1 MKVELDEEQAV
12 TFLYLYMEV
21 ELDEERAIAFFYLY
35 FYFFELGERGRAWD
49 PRPYL
54 YETGF
59 YRVAFML
66 VVESTCVNKLFEC
79 RMESGEHLQRESK
92 EEIVAIY
99 SDFMMRIA
107 QFDELV
113 PVGSRFLVSFQQ
125 ALGFLRRPPIDKTS
139 TLVERILNA
148 HRTRRFLSYFEAG
161 CANNLDRQIVETE
174 YDAAAKV
181 VVDELE
187 SFLGN
192 AASVVQTA
200 NDNNR
205 EDNSFN
211 SVLCIASSEQTATEK
226 DEEDMSSNLN
236 SFITSTDQDQ
246 GRPDLENYGSMMA
259 FIYSMV
265 KQDYTMQVDVL
276 RLLLATTIT
285 RRFLTYRALQ
295 DRIVSSLNLKCSQEE
310 LETYCQMWS
319 LRPFVDDDMVR
330 RAWNLVP
337 GR

>member
-1 MKVELDEEQAV
+1 MGIES
-12 TFLYLYMEV
+12 
-21 ELDEERAIAFFYLY
+21 RALPIRDWVSPF
-35 FYFFELGERGRAWD
+35 
-49 PRPYL
+49 
-54 YETGF
+54 
-59 YRVAFML
+59 
-66 VVESTCVNKLFEC
+66 SIC
-79 RMESGEHLQRESK
+79 RMENGEHLQRESK

-99 SDFMMRIA
+99 SDFMMRIG
-107 QFDELV
+107 QFDDLV
-113 PVGSRFLVSFQQ
+113 SVGSRFLVSFQQ

-139 TLVERILNA
+139 TLVERIINA
-148 HRTRRFLSYFEAG
+148 HGSRRFLSYFQAG
-161 CANNLDRQIVETE
+161 CAHNHDRVQNVSKCKSLIVETE

-192 AASVVQTA
+192 AASVVQTS

-211 SVLCIASSEQTATEK
+211 SVLYIASSEQTATVK
-226 DEEDMSSNLN
+226 DEDFNSNLN

-246 GRPDLENYGSMMA
+246 GRPDLEHYGTMMA
-259 FIYSMV
+259 IIYSMV

-295 DRIVSSLNLKCSQEE
+295 DRIVSSLNLKSSQEE

>member
-1 MKVELDEEQAV
+1 
-12 TFLYLYMEV
+12 ME
-21 ELDEERAIAFFYLY
+21 
-35 FYFFELGERGRAWD
+35 
-49 PRPYL
+49 
-54 YETGF
+54 
-59 YRVAFML
+59 
-66 VVESTCVNKLFEC
+66 N
-79 RMESGEHLQRESK
+79 GEHLQRESK

-99 SDFMMRIA
+99 SDFMMRIG
-107 QFDELV
+107 QFDDLV
-113 PVGSRFLVSFQQ
+113 SVGSRFLVSFQQ

-139 TLVERILNA
+139 TLVERIINA
-148 HRTRRFLSYFEAG
+148 HGSRRFLSYFQAG
-161 CANNLDRQIVETE
+161 CAHNHDRVQNVSKLHTCHLGLQDYISK
-174 YDAAAKV
+174 AKV

-192 AASVVQTA
+192 AASVVQTS

-211 SVLCIASSEQTATEK
+211 SVLYIASSEQTATVK
-226 DEEDMSSNLN
+226 DEDFNSNLN

-246 GRPDLENYGSMMA
+246 GRPDLEHYGTMMA
-259 FIYSMV
+259 IIYSMV
-265 KQDYTMQVDVL
+265 KQDYTMQ
-276 RLLLATTIT
+276 
-285 RRFLTYRALQ
+285 
-295 DRIVSSLNLKCSQEE
+295 DRIVSSLNLKSSQEE

>member
-1 MKVELDEEQAV
+1 
-12 TFLYLYMEV
+12 
-21 ELDEERAIAFFYLY
+21 
-35 FYFFELGERGRAWD
+35 
-49 PRPYL
+49 
-54 YETGF
+54 
-59 YRVAFML
+59 
-66 VVESTCVNKLFEC
+66 
-79 RMESGEHLQRESK
+79 MESGEHLQRESK

-161 CANNLDRQIVETE
+161 CANNLDRVQNVSKLHTSHLGLQDYISK
-174 YDAAAKV
+174 AKV

-265 KQDYTMQVDVL
+265 KQDYTMQ
-276 RLLLATTIT
+276 
-285 RRFLTYRALQ
+285 